1 MKIQSDNF
9 EFHLPVSLYF
19 GVESLQ
25 MLPQIC
31 KQYGTNILLVTS
43 IDLKEI
49 EKQIISILEQSNFV
63 IDEFYLNS
71 PEPTCLFI
79 DLSAKKLAAKNYDC
93 IIGLGGGSA
102 MDMAKSLSIAL
113 TNPEQI
119 WAYANLS
126 YRPPIPILNQTI
138 PVISIPTTSG
148 GGSESTPYAVITNSQ
163 TKMKK
168 GMRSEKLY
176 PKLVIID
183 TELLCLMPQQL
194 VAISGFDAFTQALE
208 SFTSKNSN
216 IVSDYFALKS
226 LELIISNLEKSWES
240 PENIVS
246 REKMALGSLLSGFA
260 IGITDTN
267 LAHAMSHPISAHYG
281 IQHGLAVF
289 LCTFQEIQFN
299 KVVAAEKYARVAS
312 LFNHDEH
319 NKKTQTLIDNLHKWV
334 QKFDIK
340 LNFKNYN
347 IPKSAIEK
355 FVLDAIEIGG
365 IQTNPRP
372 VDIKQLEQLYE
383 KSWNGVVD

>member
-1 MKIQSDNF
+1 MNTSFFYPARVLVERNALCKFIKECNFKFSHLFVITGHKSMKDTGILDEIQHLTKKENIDSFIFTGVNTNPTDLEVDKACKLCH
-9 EFHLPVSLYF
+9 EFKADCVLGIGGTSSIDTAKIVAMQATNGGNSWDYINIKNRKAKPITE
-19 GVESLQ
+19 ESLP
-25 MLPQIC
+25 LI
-31 KQYGTNILLVTS
+31 T
-43 IDLKEI
+43 
-49 EKQIISILEQSNFV
+49 
-63 IDEFYLNS
+63 
-71 PEPTCLFI
+71 
-79 DLSAKKLAAKNYDC
+79 
-93 IIGLGGGSA
+93 
-102 MDMAKSLSIAL
+102 
-113 TNPEQI
+113 
-119 WAYANLS
+119 
-126 YRPPIPILNQTI
+126 
-138 PVISIPTTSG
+138 IPTTSG

-176 PKLVIID
+176 PKLVIVD

-216 IVSDYFALKS
+216 IISDYFALKS

-240 PENIVS
+240 PENNVS

-281 IQHGLAVF
+281 IQHGLAVL

-299 KVVAAEKYARVAS
+299 KVVAAEKYSKVAS
-312 LFNHDEH
+312 LFNHDEQ
-319 NKKTQTLIDNLHKWV
+319 NKKTQTLIDNLHTWV

-340 LNFKNYN
+340 LNFETYN

-355 FVLDAIEIGG
+355 FVLDAMEIGG

-383 KSWNGVVD
+383 KAWDGVID

>member
-1 MKIQSDNF
+1 MSTSFFYPARVLVERNALRKFIKESHFKFSHLFVVTGHKSMKDAGILDEIQRLTKKENVDSFIFTGVNTNPTDLEVDKACKLCH
-9 EFHLPVSLYF
+9 EFKADCVLGIGGTSSIDTAKIVAMQATNGGNSWDYINIKDRKAKPITK
-19 GVESLQ
+19 ESLP
-25 MLPQIC
+25 LI
-31 KQYGTNILLVTS
+31 T
-43 IDLKEI
+43 
-49 EKQIISILEQSNFV
+49 
-63 IDEFYLNS
+63 
-71 PEPTCLFI
+71 
-79 DLSAKKLAAKNYDC
+79 
-93 IIGLGGGSA
+93 
-102 MDMAKSLSIAL
+102 
-113 TNPEQI
+113 
-119 WAYANLS
+119 
-126 YRPPIPILNQTI
+126 
-138 PVISIPTTSG
+138 IPTTSG